1 MTLLLCQVMADFANY
16 DSSSDNGDDDFGVW
30 GGGFPEG
37 AVARRRRRRDAFRC
51 FGPCFP
57 WFTGGGTTQEVL
69 DNAGIVVFSD
79 AYIHNID
86 SKFANQSTDFTS
98 AAILFIFYVI
108 ASQNSRQIWRSIYYI
123 DVNLLINLV
132 KLFLCFY
139 RLSNRITMM

>member
-37 AVARRRRRRDAFRC
+37 AVAKRRRRRDVFRC

-86 SKFANQSTDFTS
+86 SKFVNQSTDFTS
-98 AAILFIFYVI
+98 AAWPPSCFLTSLLPKIHGKYGG
-108 ASQNSRQIWRSIYYI
+108 RSIMLMSI
-123 DVNLLINLV
+123 L
-132 KLFLCFY
+132 
-139 RLSNRITMM
+139 